1 MAGIV
6 IAGNNTI
13 FCFKK
18 YMGVLSCHVRNCK
31 LVKMGE
37 MGTHLFKFKVILDYK
52 FNIAIEISKFNL

>member
-1 MAGIV
+1 MGGLV
-6 IAGNNTI
+6 IAGNKAI

-18 YMGVLSCHVRNCK
+18 NMGVLSCHVRNCK

-37 MGTHLFKFKVILDYK
+37 METPMFKFKVILDYK